1 MDDGCAAE
9 VIANRDEPIPV
20 ISVNKNDTR
29 SHRHGR
35 SGSLQDK
42 LFAKFVPSRLFYGK

>member
-20 ISVNKNDTR
+20 ISVNKNDPR